1 MILLDRVTKTYGKSG
16 TTASLDRISLH
27 VEPKEFV
34 VVVGQSGAGK
44 TTLLRL
50 LTREER
56 PTSGKIIIGG
66 VDYDKLR
73 DRDIPLLRRK
83 IGVVF
88 QDFKLLP
95 NKTVFEN
102 VAFALEIVGMGKRE
116 INHTV
121 PRVLDIVNLKGK
133 EKNMPQQLS
142 GGERQR
148 VAIARA
154 IVRQPKILIADEP
167 TGNLDPKHAWDVI
180 KILEK
185 VNRYGTT
192 VLLTTHNMEIV
203 NRLKRRVVTME
214 HGHIASDRASS
225 GSSQQFAADQQR
237 ATASQQPPFRQQQQ
251 VQPFR
256 PGMQQQP
263 GRNPAGSIST
273 DRFRR

>member
-1 MILLDRVTKTYGKSG
+1 MILLDRVTKTYGKHA
-16 TTASLDRISLH
+16 TPALDRISLH

-34 VVVGQSGAGK
+34 VVIGQSGAGK

-50 LTREER
+50 LTREEK
-56 PTSGKIIIGG
+56 PSSGKIIVGG
-66 VDYDKLR
+66 IDYDKLR

-95 NKTVFEN
+95 NRTVFEN
-102 VAFALEIVGMGKRE
+102 VAFALEIVGMGSYE
-116 INHTV
+116 IRHTV
-121 PRVLDIVNLKGK
+121 PKVLDIVNLRGK
-133 EKNMPQQLS
+133 EKRMPYELS

-180 KILEK
+180 NVLEK
-185 VNRYGTT
+185 INRYGTT
-192 VLLTTHNMEIV
+192 VLLTTHNQEIV
-203 NRLKRRVVTME
+203 NKLKRRVVTIQ

-225 GSSQQFAADQQR
+225 SYKL
-237 ATASQQPPFRQQQQ
+237 
-251 VQPFR
+251 
-256 PGMQQQP
+256 
-263 GRNPAGSIST
+263 
-273 DRFRR
+273 

>member
-1 MILLDRVTKTYGKSG
+1 MLDRVTKTYSRDLGS
-16 TTASLDRISLH
+16 ALDRISIH

-34 VVVGQSGAGK
+34 IVVGQSGAGK

-66 VDYDKLR
+66 VDYDKLK

-95 NKTVFEN
+95 NKNVYEN
-102 VAFALEIVGMGKRE
+102 VAFALEIVGVSNKE
-116 INHTV
+116 IRHTV
-121 PRVLDIVNLKGK
+121 PRVLGIVNLKGK
-133 EKNMPQQLS
+133 EKRMPHELS

-154 IVRQPKILIADEP
+154 IVRQPRILIADEP

-180 KILEK
+180 TVLEK
-185 VNRYGTT
+185 INRYGTT
-192 VLLTTHNMEIV
+192 VLLTTHNQDIV
-203 NRLKRRVVTME
+203 NKLKRRVITINDGKIV
-214 HGHIASDRASS
+214 SDLASS
-225 GSSQQFAADQQR
+225 TYSGKQ
-237 ATASQQPPFRQQQQ
+237 
-251 VQPFR
+251 
-256 PGMQQQP
+256 
-263 GRNPAGSIST
+263 
-273 DRFRR
+273 